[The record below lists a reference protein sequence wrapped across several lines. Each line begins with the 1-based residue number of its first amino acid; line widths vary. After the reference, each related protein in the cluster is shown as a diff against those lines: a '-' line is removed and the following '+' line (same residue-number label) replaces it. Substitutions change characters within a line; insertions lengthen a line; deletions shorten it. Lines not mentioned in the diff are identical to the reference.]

1 LSKDRRICWKHK
13 KEVIQKPP
21 KRGISYTKQLAFKG
35 RKSYEQPSPK
45 CKKAVNY
52 RVIYRDYKETELTIV
67 TKKAD
72 LFAKRRVREQYIK
85 SSDLALLYS
94 EVNSYSAYNELTE
107 DIFLNHTFDEDNF
120 TMIQAFKEDTF
131 PKKKVATKEYYDMMY
146 HIFINCKLT
155 ATEAADYKY
164 KCSKNDIEYDMNLID
179 QWYNESLQ

>member
-1 LSKDRRICWKHK
+1 M
-13 KEVIQKPP
+13 
-21 KRGISYTKQLAFKG
+21 KQLAFEG
-35 RKSYEQPSPK
+35 RKSYERPSSK
-45 CKKAVNY
+45 ST
-52 RVIYRDYKETELTIV
+52 ILT
-67 TKKAD
+67 
-72 LFAKRRVREQYIK
+72 EQYIK

-120 TMIQAFKEDTF
+120 AMIRAFKEDTF

-155 ATEAADYKY
+155 VTEAADYKY

-179 QWYNESLQ
+179 QWYNESLQALERCKEVKR

>member
-1 LSKDRRICWKHK
+1 M
-13 KEVIQKPP
+13 
-21 KRGISYTKQLAFKG
+21 KQLAFEG
-35 RKSYEQPSPK
+35 RKSYERPSSK
-45 CKKAVNY
+45 S
-52 RVIYRDYKETELTIV
+52 E
-67 TKKAD
+67 
-72 LFAKRRVREQYIK
+72 LFAKHKVRATILTEQYIK

-120 TMIQAFKEDTF
+120 AMIRAFKEDTF

-155 ATEAADYKY
+155 VTEAADYKY

-179 QWYNESLQ
+179 QWYNESLQALERCKEVKR